1 MRVRSATS
9 RSSGGRRA
17 RRLGAYL
24 GVAALAAAAVVADV
38 GGSAGQAQGQAPA
51 PTKGPVGWDTYRN
64 LDAMSQPRGNEQSLQ
79 FSSYDRTGGNN
90 DGFEG
95 TYSCLRT
102 TERGCVIGEHEGP
115 GEITSIWSTRE
126 PLGDVTA
133 TGNIVIELDGRTVLD
148 APLIDVVSGK
158 LGAPFSWPL
167 VGDANDTA
175 GGVVIKVPMPYR
187 ESMRVTVQHNPYFYH
202 LSYRA
207 FPDAEG
213 VRTFNPNE
221 PAEDVLEQLR
231 TFGVA
236 DPKGGPE
243 GAPVRRSFD
252 LAPGRATTVADLSG
266 PAQINQLRVK
276 LPQVVAAPQVVDD
289 GRAFGAGGSSR
300 FAMRVAPN
308 NQGIR
313 VIRRYD
319 PQIADQV
326 GSLHVNGRQ
335 VGEWRSGAA
344 APGSWGVQIIDVP
357 AEVTAGRSSVDV
369 ENRFISSS
377 LDFNEFRYDVHSLVD
392 GEWVRT
398 DVLDLGPGHPG
409 EEAAH
414 GYRIDNPVF
423 AREKLVG
430 RYPTRPEDVAAAD
443 EVLDKTRLRITFD
456 GRTTVD
462 APIGEFFGTGLGE
475 YDVRTMMSS
484 VDPGLDGWYTAW
496 WPMPFG
502 KSAKVELVN
511 TGGVPVTG
519 ATAEVTSAPTELA
532 PGTGYFHATHHR
544 GNTVPGEDWN
554 FLTANGAGTFYG
566 VSHSMRGLIPP
577 GAQTRSNQPHSDTRS
592 RAQAVN
598 QRNYLEGDERFY
610 VDGSREPAWHGTGT
624 EDFYE
629 SGWYFRFGTT
639 YSMPLAGN
647 PSHEIN
653 GDGCR
658 YDCTGAYRLLLNDAV
673 PFRTG
678 FVAGIEH
685 GPVND
690 EPGDYGSTAY
700 WYGGNASG
708 RAPVLPPLPTRP
720 PSPVPTPSAPPTA
733 PPTSSVTPT
742 RPVTPETT
750 APHTTGQDDGTGQVD
765 VQQAVE
771 DALNGHRTTG

>member
-9 RSSGGRRA
+9 GGGRA

-24 GVAALAAAAVVADV
+24 GVAAIAAAVVVVD
-38 GGSAGQAQGQAPA
+38 GTGSGQAQAPAPA
-51 PTKGPVGWDTYRN
+51 PTKGPVGWDTYRD
-64 LDAMSQPRGNEQSLQ
+64 LDAMSQSRGAEQSLQ
-79 FSSYDRTGGNN
+79 FSSYDRTGGND

-102 TERGCVIGEHEGP
+102 TERGCVIGEHDGP

-126 PLGDVTA
+126 PLGDVSA

-148 APLIDVVSGK
+148 APFIDVVSGK
-158 LGAPFSWPL
+158 LGAPFAWPL

-187 ESMRVTVQHNPYFYH
+187 ESMRVTVEHNPYFYH

-207 FPDAEG
+207 FPDANG
-213 VRTFNPNE
+213 VRTFDPNE
-221 PAEDVLEQLR
+221 PAHDVLEKLR

-236 DPKGGPE
+236 DPKGGS
-243 GAPVRRSFD
+243 GGTPVRRDFD
-252 LAPGRATTVADLSG
+252 LAPGAATTVAELSG
-266 PAQINQLRVK
+266 AAQIDQLRVK

-289 GRAFGAGGSSR
+289 GRAFGAGGGSR
-300 FAMRVAPN
+300 FAMRVDPD

-326 GSLHVNGRQ
+326 GSLHVNGRR

-357 AEVTAGRSSVDV
+357 AEVSSGRSTVDV

-377 LDFNEFRYDVHSLVD
+377 LDFNEFRYDVHSLVG

-414 GYRIDNPVF
+414 DYRIDNPVF
-423 AREKLVG
+423 AREKLIG
-430 RYPTRPEDVAAAD
+430 RYPTRPEDVAASD
-443 EVLDKTRLRITFD
+443 EVLDKLRLRITFD
-456 GRTTVD
+456 GKTTVD
-462 APIGEFFGTGLGE
+462 APVGEFFGTGLGE

-511 TGGVPVTG
+511 TGGVRVTG
-519 ATAEVTSAPTELA
+519 ATAEVTSAPAELA

-554 FLTANGAGTFYG
+554 FLTARGSGTFYG
-566 VSHSMRGLIPP
+566 VTHSMRGLIPP
-577 GAQTRSNQPHSDTRS
+577 GARTRSTEPLSDTRTRS
-592 RAQAVN
+592 LAVN

-673 PFRTG
+673 PFRNG
-678 FVAGIEH
+678 FVADVEH

-708 RAPVLPPLPTRP
+708 RVLPGLPLPP
-720 PSPVPTPSAPPTA
+720 AQPPSAPV
-733 PPTSSVTPT
+733 PPTSSVPPSTPSTTPT
-742 RPVTPETT
+742 RPAVPETT
-750 APHTTGQDDGTGQVD
+750 APHTTSQDDGTQPLDIG
-765 VQQAVE
+765 QAVE
-771 DALNGHRTTG
+771 DALGGS